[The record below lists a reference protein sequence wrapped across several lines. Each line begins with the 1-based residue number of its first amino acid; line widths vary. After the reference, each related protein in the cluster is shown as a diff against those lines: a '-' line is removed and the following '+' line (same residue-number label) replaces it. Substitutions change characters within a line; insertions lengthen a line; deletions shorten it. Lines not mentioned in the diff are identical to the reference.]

1 MTTNGVNDG
10 RDGDALKAARRTII
24 VKNYFEKRTFSRLC
38 NKKKNFP

>member
-24 VKNYFEKRTFSRLC
+24 VKKIIFWF
-38 NKKKNFP
+38 